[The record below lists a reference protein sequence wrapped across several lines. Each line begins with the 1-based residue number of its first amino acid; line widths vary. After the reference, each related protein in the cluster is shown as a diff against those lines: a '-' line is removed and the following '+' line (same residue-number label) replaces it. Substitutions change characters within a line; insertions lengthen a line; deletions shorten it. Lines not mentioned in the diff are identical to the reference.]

1 MQTAI
6 RWTAMLAGVLAAAAC
21 SDDDATDEV
30 TYYEDVLPVFQ
41 ARCGS
46 CHVDGGVA
54 PFAIDDYAQA
64 RAFASLIAAETQA
77 RTMPP
82 FAMDNGGDCQS
93 FTNSDWLTDDELT
106 TIAAWVDG
114 GAPEGDPAAAPARPQ
129 PPVLAGETVTARM
142 AAPFAPAPQP
152 DLHGDEYRCFRL
164 DGAVPRDAFITGF
177 EVVPG
182 NRQLVHHVVLYS
194 VHPDD
199 PTFLPGQPATQGEL
213 MAALEGAD
221 GRPGWNCFFG
231 AGGVRGEI
239 PGLWT
244 PGQNVITY
252 PPGLGMRAR
261 AGTVLVAEVHY
272 HAPSATATDQ
282 TEVRIQLADHVES
295 PARMLLADALV
306 DTVFSG
312 QPAQL
317 APGQPAVDYRW
328 TLDYERL
335 IEDAPGVPSQDVPPR
350 LDVHGV
356 FPHMHELGRAQRGEV
371 VRGGER
377 ICAGSMP
384 TYDYDWQQLYFYD
397 RPLALFPG
405 DRLDVTCS
413 YDTRARTGPV
423 SAGFA
428 TTDEMCSF
436 ILFAVERSAP

>member
-1 MQTAI
+1 MQIAM
-6 RWTAMLAGVLAAAAC
+6 RWIAMLAGVLAAAC
-21 SDDDATDEV
+21 SDDDTI
-30 TYYEDVLPVFQ
+30 TYYEDVLPLFQ
-41 ARCGS
+41 ARCAS
-46 CHVDGGVA
+46 CHADGGVA

-64 RAFASLIAAETQA
+64 RTFASRIAATTQA

-82 FAMDNGGDCQS
+82 SSMDDSGDCQS
-93 FTNSDWLTDDELT
+93 FENADWLTDAELA

-114 GAPEGDPAAAPARPQ
+114 GAPEGDPAAAPPRPQ
-129 PPVLAGETVTARM
+129 PPVLGGEIVTARM
-142 AAPFAPAPQP
+142 AAPFAPVPQP
-152 DLHGDEYRCFRL
+152 ELQGDEYRCFRL
-164 DGAVPRDAFITGF
+164 DGAIPRDAFITGF

-182 NRQLVHHVVLYS
+182 NRQLVHHVVLYN

-199 PTFLPGQPATQGEL
+199 PTSFPGQPATQGEL
-213 MAALEGAD
+213 MAALDGAD

-244 PGQNVITY
+244 PGQEVVTY
-252 PPGLGMRAR
+252 PPGLGMRVR

-272 HAPSATATDQ
+272 HAASTAATDQ
-282 TEVRIQLADHVES
+282 TAVRVQLADRVDA
-295 PARMLLADALV
+295 PARMLLIDAMV
-306 DTVFSG
+306 DTLFSG

-317 APGQPAVDYRW
+317 APGQAAVDYRW

-335 IEDAPGVPSQDVPPR
+335 IEDSPGVPSQDIPPR

-356 FPHMHELGRAQRGEV
+356 YPHMHALGRAQRAEV

-384 TYDYDWQQLYFYD
+384 RYDYDWQQLYFYE

-405 DRLDVTCS
+405 DQFEVTCS
-413 YDTRARTGPV
+413 YDTRTRTAPT
-423 SAGFA
+423 SAGFGSA
-428 TTDEMCSF
+428 DEMCSF
-436 ILFAVERSAP
+436 ILFGVERSAP

>member
-1 MQTAI
+1 MQTAM
-6 RWTAMLAGVLAAAAC
+6 RWIAIAAGVLAAC
-21 SDDDATDEV
+21 SDDDTV

-46 CHVDGGVA
+46 CHKDGGVA

-64 RAFASLIAAETQA
+64 RAYASLIDAETRA

-82 FAMDNGGDCQS
+82 FAMDNSGDCQS
-93 FTNSDWLTDDELT
+93 FANSDWLSDDELA
-106 TIAAWVDG
+106 TISAWVEG
-114 GAPEGDPAAAPARPQ
+114 GALEGDPAAAPARPA
-129 PPVLAGETVTARM
+129 PPVLGGETVTAQM
-142 AAPFAPAPQP
+142 AAPFAPLPQP

-164 DGAVPRDAFITGF
+164 DGAIPRDAFITGF
-177 EVVPG
+177 EVIPG

-199 PTFLPGQPATQGEL
+199 PTFIPGQPPTQGEL
-213 MAALEGAD
+213 MAALDGSD

-244 PGQNVITY
+244 PGQDVVSY
-252 PPGLGMRAR
+252 PAGLGMRVR
-261 AGTVLVAEVHY
+261 AGTVIVAEVHY
-272 HAPSATATDQ
+272 HAPSVAATDRTQ
-282 TEVRIQLADHVES
+282 IRVRLADQVES

-306 DTVFSG
+306 DTVFTG

-317 APGQPAVDYRW
+317 ASGQPAVDYRW

-335 IEDAPGVPSQDVPPR
+335 IEDAPGVPSQDLPPR
-350 LDVHGV
+350 LDVYGA
-356 FPHMHELGRAQRGEV
+356 FPHMHELGRAQRANV
-371 VRGGER
+371 VRGGEQ

-384 TYDYDWQQLYFYD
+384 TYDYNWQQLYFYD
-397 RPLALFPG
+397 RPLAMFPG
-405 DRLDVTCS
+405 DKLDVTCT
-413 YDTRARTGPV
+413 YDTRNRTEPV

-436 ILFAVERSAP
+436 ILFAVERAAP